1 MLLALDTATKKIG
14 IALYDGVEIL
24 HEAVWQSPF
33 HHTTELSPAI
43 LESLQRAR
51 VSIDEVK
58 AIGLTIGPGSYT
70 GLRIGAAVAKG
81 LAYAR
86 KLPLVGISTFE
97 VIAAAQPLLAE
108 AQLAAVIE
116 AGRGRLGVGWFQAG
130 EDGWVPD
137 GEPELLTADDLS
149 KKIRTLTVICGE
161 LDGEVRK
168 LLGRKFKNVV
178 LASPASSL
186 RRPAYLAELA
196 WERWQAGETDDPAKL
211 APVYLQT
218 GANIPE

>member
-51 VSIDEVK
+51 SSIDDVQ
-58 AIGLTIGPGSYT
+58 AIGLTLGPGSYT

-81 LAYAR
+81 LAYAN
-86 KLPLVGISTFE
+86 KLPLIAVSTFE
-97 VIAAAQPLLAE
+97 VIAAAQPLVPE

-116 AGRGRLGVGWFQAG
+116 AGRGRFGVGWFQAG
-130 EDGWVPD
+130 EERWETTA
-137 GEPELLTADDLS
+137 EPELLTPEELS
-149 KKIRTLTVICGE
+149 KAIRTPTVICGE
-161 LDGEVRK
+161 LDGELRK
-168 LLGRKFKNVV
+168 LLGRKRKNAL
-178 LASPASSL
+178 LASPAGSL

-196 WERWQAGETDDPAKL
+196 WERWQAGQTDDPAAL
-211 APVYLQT
+211 SPVYLQT
-218 GANIPE
+218 GANIPA

>member
-51 VSIDEVK
+51 ISIDQVK

-86 KLPLVGISTFE
+86 KLPLIGVSTFE
-97 VIAAAQPLLAE
+97 VIAAGQPLLPDAK
-108 AQLAAVIE
+108 LAAVIE
-116 AGRGRLGVGWFQAG
+116 AGRSRLGVGWFKAG
-130 EDGWVPD
+130 EETWEQDKDPD
-137 GEPELLTADDLS
+137 LLTAPELS
-149 KKIRTLTVICGE
+149 KRIRSLTLVCGE
-161 LDGEVRK
+161 LDGDLRK
-168 LLGRKFKNVV
+168 LLGRKRKNVV
-178 LASPASSL
+178 LASPAASL

-196 WERWQAGETDDPAKL
+196 WDRWQAGEIDDPAVL
-211 APVYLQT
+211 SPVYLQT
-218 GANIPE
+218 GANIPA

>member
-51 VSIDEVK
+51 SSIDDVQ
-58 AIGLTIGPGSYT
+58 AIGLTLGPGSYT

-81 LAYAR
+81 LAYAN
-86 KLPLVGISTFE
+86 KLPLIAVSTFE
-97 VIAAAQPLLAE
+97 VIAAAQPLVPE

-116 AGRGRLGVGWFQAG
+116 AGRGRFGVGWFQAG
-130 EDGWVPD
+130 EERWETAA
-137 GEPELLTADDLS
+137 EPELLTPEELS
-149 KKIRTLTVICGE
+149 KAIRTPTVICGE
-161 LDGEVRK
+161 LDGELRK
-168 LLGRKFKNVV
+168 LLGRKRKNAL
-178 LASPASSL
+178 LASPAGSL

-196 WERWQAGETDDPAKL
+196 WERWQAGQTDDPAAL
-211 APVYLQT
+211 SPVYLQT
-218 GANIPE
+218 GANIPA

>member
-51 VSIDEVK
+51 ISIEAVK

-86 KLPLVGISTFE
+86 KLPLVGVSTFE
-97 VIAAAQPLLAE
+97 VIAAAQPLVPE

-130 EDGWVPD
+130 EERWEVSKD
-137 GEPELLTADDLS
+137 PELLTPDELS
-149 KKIRTLTVICGE
+149 KRIRSLTVICGE
-161 LDGEVRK
+161 LDAELRK
-168 LLGRKFKNVV
+168 LLGRKRKNAL
-178 LASPASSL
+178 LASPAGSL

-196 WERWQAGETDDPAKL
+196 WERWQAGETDDPAEL

-218 GANIPE
+218 GANIPA